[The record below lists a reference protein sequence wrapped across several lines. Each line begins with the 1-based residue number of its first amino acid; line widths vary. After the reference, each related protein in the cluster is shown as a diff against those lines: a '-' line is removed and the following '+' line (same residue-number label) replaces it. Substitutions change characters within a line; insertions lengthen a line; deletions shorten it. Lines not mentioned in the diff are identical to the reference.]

1 MIEFSEGNLLHADV
15 DALVNTV
22 NTMGVMG
29 KGVALQFKQAHPA
42 NYTAYKRAC
51 DNGEVHLGRM
61 FIWDSHRNGPRRY
74 IINFPTKGH
83 WRSRSR
89 LDDIEAGLQDL
100 ARQVTELGITSIAV
114 PALGCG
120 NGGLDWKDVLPRI
133 KQALDPL
140 AVRAIVYPPA
150 GAPPAAEM
158 PIATRKPSMTLGR
171 AVLLAAVARYA
182 RGAMVQCLDLLRPGA
197 SLLEIQKLMY
207 LLQDAGLP
215 LRLRYAKA
223 PYGPYAENLN
233 PMLQAMEGH
242 YLRGYGDRSTA
253 ILALDPIEV
262 MPGAEDQALDWLSS
276 EPSALA
282 IIDRVLDLT
291 AGWEGAYGM
300 ELLATVLFAARTEP
314 PVATY
319 PERAVDFVHRWNARK
334 QTTFPAD
341 HVTKAWQ
348 HLHDQGWFTPHGH
361 DMNLNP

>member
-1 MIEFSEGNLLHADV
+1 VIEFGEGNLLYAEV

-22 NTMGVMG
+22 NTVGVMG
-29 KGVALQFKQAHPA
+29 RGVALQFKQAHPA
-42 NYTAYKRAC
+42 NFAAYKRAC
-51 DNGEVHLGRM
+51 DNNEVRIGRM
-61 FIWDSHRNGPRRY
+61 FVWDSHRTGLRRY

-83 WRSRSR
+83 WRSKSR
-89 LDDIEAGLQDL
+89 LEDIEAGLRDL
-100 ARQVTELGITSIAV
+100 AHQVTGLGITSLAV

-120 NGGLDWKDVLPRI
+120 NGGLDWNDVLPRI

-140 AVRAIVYPPA
+140 PVRTIVYPPA
-150 GAPPAAEM
+150 SAPPAAEM
-158 PIATRKPSMTLGR
+158 PIATRKPPMTLGR
-171 AVLLAAVARYA
+171 AALLAAVARYA
-182 RGAMVQCLDLLRPGA
+182 RGAMVQRLDLLRPGA

-233 PMLQAMEGH
+233 PVLQAMEGH

-253 ILALDPIEV
+253 VLALEPIEV
-262 MPGAEDQALDWLSS
+262 MPGAETQALDWLSNQ
-276 EPSALA
+276 PSILA
-282 IIDRVLDLT
+282 TIDRVLNLT

-314 PVATY
+314 QIGTDPN
-319 PERAVDFVHRWNARK
+319 RAVDYIRRWNARK
-334 QTTFPAD
+334 QATFPAA

-348 HLHDQGWFTPHGH
+348 RLREQSWFSRTVT
-361 DMNLNP
+361 